1 MKSDK
6 EIMLKIKNGDLEK
19 LRIIYDRY
27 KVKLY
32 NYYYRMTFNAQLSED
47 LVQDLFVKLIKYSHT
62 YRGEGIFT
70 TWMFQIAHN
79 IYRDHIRKSKPVQ
92 DVDDMKDRLP
102 VDDNVEE
109 NLETGED
116 IRILR
121 EAFKRLPEK
130 DREILTMSRYQNMK
144 YEEIADVMECAVGT
158 IKSRVHYALKNLR
171 TEYFQLTNE
180 ALL

>member
-6 EIMLKIKNGDLEK
+6 EIMLKIRDGDLEK

-32 NYYYRMTFNAQLSED
+32 NYYYRLTFNSQLSED

-62 YRGEGIFT
+62 YRGEGVFT
-70 TWMFQIAHN
+70 TWLFQIAHN
-79 IYRDHIRKSKPVQ
+79 IFRDHIRKNRPTQ
-92 DVDDMKDRLP
+92 DVDDLKDRLP
-102 VDDNVEE
+102 DEDDVEE
-109 NLETGED
+109 NLEASED
-116 IRILR
+116 IRILKK
-121 EAFKRLPEK
+121 AFKRLPEQ

-144 YEEIADVMECAVGT
+144 YEEIAGIMDCAVGT

-171 TEYFQLTNE
+171 TEYFQLSNE